1 MGTGGRSGNGGGG
14 RDHGGYSTRER
25 RRESKGDKGQSRTTR
40 TNKDTAHRFAP
51 GGTIPKVINLRSA
64 GIAAL
69 LSLFHPGLLSAAT
82 LGEETEAFLNVIAV
96 AGRETPAADFIAG
109 RLAGL
114 PVQRDALGDL
124 VLSVGSGEPLRL
136 VACALGEP
144 GFIVSGIR
152 EDGYLR
158 VVPAGA
164 DLTGALWTQGFQ
176 GQTMMIGGSRGW
188 MPGAVAL
195 PSVHLQQ
202 GSASPPD
209 HPFQVEDLYVDV
221 GAENAGEVAGLGIR
235 LMDPVALIRRP
246 MRLAGGLLAAPAAAQ
261 KGACTALADAA
272 RKYRPG
278 PGSGTVVFAW
288 VAHDLLN
295 RAGLIHVIREKGPFR
310 EMVLLDSGFGW
321 EGSRNSGSL
330 TPKPLPAPGSGPIR
344 SGDLPPALAGLAA
357 APHYAAGGGMAGS
370 PDLKG
375 VQLGFLGLPV
385 RYAGTPVET
394 IAVRDVEALSAAL
407 LSALDGSASTA
418 VPGPALPS
426 PPMIVETG
434 EGHEVPA
441 ALLRELVA
449 RYGVSGAEGPVR
461 EEILRHLPTSAKPE
475 IDAQGNVIVTVGK
488 AARDQKPILFVAHQ
502 DEVGLRVEE
511 VLADGRLRLE
521 KRGGLMSSVWE
532 AQAALVHGDRGPI
545 PAVFVPRED
554 WLKAEHFAP
563 PGSLIADLGVA
574 SAKEAEALGVHAGS
588 TVTMPK
594 RMFRLGRHRVLA
606 RGFDDR
612 VGTAAL
618 LLALGRIDPAK
629 LKRQVIFAWSVGE
642 EVGLDG
648 AKILA
653 ERFKDLAEVHAVD
666 TFVSA
671 DSPIE
676 SKRFADTRLGAGP
689 VLRAMDNG
697 YLAPRE
703 LIDRFLGLA
712 ARHQI
717 PVQVGFTGGATD
729 GMAFLADGPAI
740 LPFSWPGRYSHSPVE
755 VADLR
760 DLEAL
765 VDLIVAAATE

>member
-1 MGTGGRSGNGGGG
+1 
-14 RDHGGYSTRER
+14 
-25 RRESKGDKGQSRTTR
+25 
-40 TNKDTAHRFAP
+40 
-51 GGTIPKVINLRSA
+51 VINLRSA
-64 GIAAL
+64 GVAAL
-69 LSLFHPGLLSAAT
+69 LSLLHPGLLPAAT
-82 LGEETEAFLNVIAV
+82 LGEEAEAFLNVIAV
-96 AGRETPAADFIAG
+96 AGREAPGAEFIEG

-114 PVQRDALGDL
+114 PVQRDALGDV
-124 VLSVGSGEPLRL
+124 VLTVGSGEPRRL

-164 DLTGALWTQGFQ
+164 ELTGALWAQGFQ
-176 GQTMMIGGSRGW
+176 GQTVMIGGARGW

-209 HPFQVEDLYVDV
+209 HPFQVEDLYIDV

-246 MRLAGGLLAAPAAAQ
+246 MRLAGDLLAAPAAAQ
-261 KGACTALADAA
+261 KGACSALADAA
-272 RKYRPG
+272 RRYRPR
-278 PGSGTVVFAW
+278 PNTGTVVFAW

-310 EMVLLDSGFGW
+310 EMLLLDSGFGW
-321 EGSRNSGSL
+321 EGSRNRGSL
-330 TPKPLPAPGSGPIR
+330 TPKPLPAPGSGPVR
-344 SGDLPPALAGLAA
+344 SGDLPSTLAGLTA
-357 APHYAAGGGMAGS
+357 APHYAAGGGMAGT

-385 RYAGTPVET
+385 RYPGTPVET

-407 LSALDGSASTA
+407 LSALGGSS
-418 VPGPALPS
+418 VPAISGPALPS
-426 PPMIVETG
+426 PPTVVETG

-441 ALLRELVA
+441 ALLRGLVA
-449 RYGVSGAEGPVR
+449 RDGVSGAEGPVR
-461 EEILRHLPTSAKPE
+461 EEILRHLPASAKPE
-475 IDAQGNVIVTVGK
+475 IDAQGNVIVTVGP
-488 AARDQKPILFVAHQ
+488 AGKPVLFVAHQ
-502 DEVGLRVEE
+502 DEVGYRVEE
-511 VLADGRLRLE
+511 VLQDGRLRLQ
-521 KRGGLMSSVWE
+521 KRGGLMASVWE
-532 AQAALVHGDRGPI
+532 GQAALVHGDRGSI
-545 PAVFVPRED
+545 PAVFEPRED
-554 WLKAEHFAP
+554 WRTAEHFTP
-563 PGSLIADLGVA
+563 PGSLTAYLGVA
-574 SAKEAEALGVHAGS
+574 SAKEVEALGVHAGS

-612 VGTAAL
+612 VGSTAL

-629 LKRQVIFAWSVGE
+629 LKRPVIFAWSVGE

-666 TFVSA
+666 TFVSS

-676 SKRFADTRLGAGP
+676 SKRFADARLGAGP

-712 ARHQI
+712 SRHQI

-729 GMAFLADGPAI
+729 GMAFLANGPAM

-765 VDLIVAAATE
+765 VNLIVAAATE

>member
-1 MGTGGRSGNGGGG
+1 MI
-14 RDHGGYSTRER
+14 
-25 RRESKGDKGQSRTTR
+25 
-40 TNKDTAHRFAP
+40 A
-51 GGTIPKVINLRSA
+51 LRSTTGA
-64 GIAAL
+64 AAL
-69 LSLFHPGLLSAAT
+69 LLLLHPSLLPAVTLS
-82 LGEETEAFLNVIAV
+82 EETEAFLNVNAV
-96 AGRETPAADFIAG
+96 AGREAPAADFIQG

-114 PVQRDALGDL
+114 PVQRDALGNV
-124 VLSVGSGEPLRL
+124 VLTVGSGEPRRL
-136 VACALGEP
+136 AACALGEP

-164 DLTGALWTQGFQ
+164 DLTGALWAQGFQ
-176 GQTMMIGGSRGW
+176 GQTVTIGGSRGW

-202 GSASPPD
+202 RVASPPD
-209 HPFQVEDLYVDV
+209 HPFQVEDLYIDV
-221 GAENAGEVAGLGIR
+221 GAENAGEVAALGIR

-246 MRLAGGLLAAPAAAQ
+246 MHLAGDLLAAPAAAQ
-261 KGACTALADAA
+261 KGACSALVDTA
-272 RKYRPG
+272 RRYSPQ

-288 VAHDLLN
+288 LAHDLLN
-295 RAGLIHVIREKGPFR
+295 RAGLIHVIRSKGPFR
-310 EMVLLDSGFGW
+310 DIILLDLGFGW
-321 EGSRNSGSL
+321 EGSRNDGSL
-330 TPKPLPAPGSGPIR
+330 APKPLPAPGSGPVR
-344 SGDLPPALAGLAA
+344 SGDLPPALASLAS
-357 APHYAAGGGMAGS
+357 APHYAAAGGLAGS

-375 VQLGFLGLPV
+375 AQVGFLGLPA
-385 RYAGTPVET
+385 RYLGTPVET
-394 IAVRDVEALSAAL
+394 IAVRDVGALSAAL
-407 LSALDGSASTA
+407 HSALGGPASPA
-418 VPGPALPS
+418 ASGPALSS
-426 PPMIVETG
+426 PPAIVEAG
-434 EGHEVPA
+434 EGYEAPA
-441 ALLRELVA
+441 AVLRDLIA
-449 RYGVSGAEGPVR
+449 RYGVSGAEAPVR
-461 EEILRHLPTSAKPE
+461 EEILRHLPAAAKPE

-502 DEVGLRVEE
+502 DEVGFRVAE
-511 VLADGRLRLE
+511 VLVDGRLRLE
-521 KRGGLMSSVWE
+521 RRGGVLPSVWE
-532 AQAALVHGDRGPI
+532 AQAALVHGDRGAT
-545 PAVFVPRED
+545 PAVFEPRED
-554 WLKAEHFAP
+554 WRKAEHFAP
-563 PGSLIADLGVA
+563 PGALTAYLGVA
-574 SAKEAEALGVHAGS
+574 SAREAEALGVHAGS

-606 RGFDDR
+606 RSFDDR
-612 VGTAAL
+612 VGATAL
-618 LLALGRIDPAK
+618 ILALERIDPAK

-648 AKILA
+648 AKVLA

-666 TFVSA
+666 TFVSS

-676 SKRFADTRLGAGP
+676 SKRFADARLGSGA

-712 ARHQI
+712 SHRKI

-729 GMAFLADGPAI
+729 GMAFLANGPAM

>member
-1 MGTGGRSGNGGGG
+1 VRVLS
-14 RDHGGYSTRER
+14 
-25 RRESKGDKGQSRTTR
+25 
-40 TNKDTAHRFAP
+40 FACVA
-51 GGTIPKVINLRSA
+51 T
-64 GIAAL
+64 L
-69 LSLFHPGLLSAAT
+69 LSLLHPGLLPAAT

-96 AGRETPAADFIAG
+96 AGREAPAADFIAG

-114 PVQRDALGDL
+114 PVQRDTLGDV
-124 VLSVGSGEPLRL
+124 VLSVGSGEPRRL

-164 DLTGALWTQGFQ
+164 GLTGALWTQGFQ
-176 GQTMMIGGSRGW
+176 GQTVMIGGARGW

-202 GSASPPD
+202 GAALPD
-209 HPFQVEDLYVDV
+209 HPFQVEDLYIDI
-221 GAENAGEVAGLGIR
+221 GAENAGEVAALGVR

-246 MRLAGGLLAAPAAAQ
+246 MRLAGVLLAAPAAAQ
-261 KGACTALADAA
+261 KGACLAMADAA
-272 RKYRPG
+272 RRFKPRPD
-278 PGSGTVVFAW
+278 SGTVVFAW
-288 VAHDLLN
+288 TAHDLLN
-295 RAGLIHVIREKGPFR
+295 RAGLIHVIRERGPFR
-310 EMVLLDSGFGW
+310 EMTLLDSGFGW
-321 EGSRNSGSL
+321 EGSSEGGSL
-330 TPKPLPAPGSGPIR
+330 TPKPLPAPGTGPIR
-344 SGDLPPALAGLAA
+344 SGDLPPALTSLAI
-357 APHYAAGGGMAGS
+357 APHHATGGGMAGS

-375 VQLGFLGLPV
+375 VQLGFLGLPA
-385 RYAGTPVET
+385 RYPGTPVET

-407 LSALDGSASTA
+407 LSALGGAAATPGS
-418 VPGPALPS
+418 GPALPS
-426 PPMIVETG
+426 PSTIVETG
-434 EGHEVPA
+434 EGHEAPA
-441 ALLRELVA
+441 VLLRELVA
-449 RYGVSGAEGPVR
+449 RYGVSGAETPVR
-461 EEILRHLPTSAKPE
+461 EEILRHLPSSVKPE
-475 IDAQGNVIVTVGK
+475 VDAQGNVIVTVGK
-488 AARDQKPILFVAHQ
+488 AARDPKPILFVAHQ
-502 DEVGLRVEE
+502 DEVGYRVAE
-511 VLADGRLRLE
+511 VLTDGRLRLE
-521 KRGGLMSSVWE
+521 KRGGLMGSVWE

-545 PAVFVPRED
+545 PAVFEPRED
-554 WLKAEHFAP
+554 WRASGHFAL
-563 PGSLIADLGVA
+563 PGFLTAYLGVA

-612 VGTAAL
+612 VGSTAL

-629 LKRQVIFAWSVGE
+629 LKRPVIFAWSVGE

-648 AKILA
+648 AKVLA

-666 TFVSA
+666 TFVSS

-676 SKRFADTRLGAGP
+676 SKRFADARLGAGA

-712 ARHQI
+712 ARHRI

-729 GMAFLADGPAI
+729 GMAFLADGPAM

-760 DLEAL
+760 DLESL

>member
-1 MGTGGRSGNGGGG
+1 
-14 RDHGGYSTRER
+14 
-25 RRESKGDKGQSRTTR
+25 
-40 TNKDTAHRFAP
+40 
-51 GGTIPKVINLRSA
+51 VINLRSA
-64 GIAAL
+64 GVAVL
-69 LSLFHPGLLSAAT
+69 LSLLHPGFLPAAT

-96 AGRETPAADFIAG
+96 AGRETPAADFIQD

-114 PVQRDALGDL
+114 PARRDALGDV
-124 VLSVGSGEPLRL
+124 VLTVGSGEPRRL

-164 DLTGALWTQGFQ
+164 ELTGALWAQGFQ
-176 GQTMMIGGSRGW
+176 GQTVMIGGARGW

-202 GSASPPD
+202 GPAPLPD
-209 HPFQVEDLYVDV
+209 HPFQVEDLYIDA
-221 GAENAGEVAGLGIR
+221 GAENAGEVAALGIR

-261 KGACTALADAA
+261 KGACSALADAA
-272 RKYRPG
+272 RRYRPG
-278 PGSGTVVFAW
+278 AGSGTVVFAW
-288 VAHDLLN
+288 VAQDLLN
-295 RAGLIHVIREKGPFR
+295 RAGLIHVFREKGPFR
-310 EMVLLDSGFGW
+310 EMTLLDSGFGW
-321 EGSRNSGSL
+321 EGSQNSGSL
-330 TPKPLPAPGSGPIR
+330 APKPLPAPGSGPIR
-344 SGDLPPALAGLAA
+344 SGDLPSALAGLAT
-357 APHYAAGGGMAGS
+357 APHYAAGGGLAGS
-370 PDLKG
+370 PDLKD
-375 VQLGFLGLPV
+375 VQVGFLGLPT
-385 RYAGTPVET
+385 RYPGTPVEM
-394 IAVRDVEALSAAL
+394 IAVRDVEALSTAV
-407 LSALDGSASTA
+407 LSALGEASAPA
-418 VPGPALPS
+418 APGPTLTA
-426 PPMIVETG
+426 PPEIVDTG
-434 EGHEVPA
+434 EGHEGPA

-449 RYGVSGAEGPVR
+449 RYGVSGAERPVR
-461 EEILRHLPTSAKPE
+461 EEILRHLPASAKPE
-475 IDAQGNVIVTVGK
+475 IDAQGNVVVEVGQ
-488 AARDQKPILFVAHQ
+488 ASGGKPVLFVAHQ
-502 DEVGLRVEE
+502 DEVGFRVAE
-511 VLADGRLRLE
+511 VLVDGRLRLE
-521 KRGGLMSSVWE
+521 RRGGVLPSVWE
-532 AQAALVHGDRGPI
+532 AQAALVHGDRGPT
-545 PAVFVPRED
+545 PAVFEPRED
-554 WLKAEHFAP
+554 WRKAEHFAP
-563 PGSLIADLGVA
+563 PGPLTAYLGVT
-574 SAKEAEALGVHAGS
+574 SAREAEALGVHAGS

-612 VGTAAL
+612 VGDTAL

-676 SKRFADTRLGAGP
+676 SKRFADARLGGGP

-703 LIDRFLGLA
+703 LIDRFLSLA
-712 ARHQI
+712 SRRRI

-729 GMAFLADGPAI
+729 GMAFLANGPAM

-765 VDLIVAAATE
+765 VDLIVATATE

>member
-1 MGTGGRSGNGGGG
+1 M
-14 RDHGGYSTRER
+14 
-25 RRESKGDKGQSRTTR
+25 
-40 TNKDTAHRFAP
+40 
-51 GGTIPKVINLRSA
+51 INLRSA
-64 GIAAL
+64 GVAAL
-69 LSLFHPGLLSAAT
+69 LSLLHPGLLPAAT
-82 LGEETEAFLNVIAV
+82 LGEEAEAFLNVIAV
-96 AGRETPAADFIAG
+96 AGREAPGAEFIEG

-114 PVQRDALGDL
+114 PVQRDALGDV
-124 VLSVGSGEPLRL
+124 VLTVGSGEPRRL

-164 DLTGALWTQGFQ
+164 ELTGALWAQGFQ
-176 GQTMMIGGSRGW
+176 GQTVMIGGARGW

-209 HPFQVEDLYVDV
+209 HPFQVEDLYIDV

-246 MRLAGGLLAAPAAAQ
+246 MRLAGDLLAAPAAAQ
-261 KGACTALADAA
+261 KGACSALADAA
-272 RKYRPG
+272 RRYRPR
-278 PGSGTVVFAW
+278 PNTGTVVFAW

-310 EMVLLDSGFGW
+310 EMLLLDSGFGW
-321 EGSRNSGSL
+321 EGSRNRGSL
-330 TPKPLPAPGSGPIR
+330 TPKPLPAPGSGPVR
-344 SGDLPPALAGLAA
+344 SGDLPSTLAGLTA
-357 APHYAAGGGMAGS
+357 APHYAAGGGMAGT

-385 RYAGTPVET
+385 RYPGTPVET

-407 LSALDGSASTA
+407 LSALGGSS
-418 VPGPALPS
+418 VPAISGPALPS
-426 PPMIVETG
+426 PPTVVETG

-441 ALLRELVA
+441 ALLRGLVA
-449 RYGVSGAEGPVR
+449 RDGVSGAEGPVR
-461 EEILRHLPTSAKPE
+461 EEILRHLPASAKPE
-475 IDAQGNVIVTVGK
+475 IDAQGNVIVTVGP
-488 AARDQKPILFVAHQ
+488 AGKPVLFVAHQ
-502 DEVGLRVEE
+502 DEVGYRVEE
-511 VLADGRLRLE
+511 VLQDGRLRLQ
-521 KRGGLMSSVWE
+521 KRGGLMASVWE
-532 AQAALVHGDRGPI
+532 GQAALVHGDRGSI
-545 PAVFVPRED
+545 PAVFEPRED
-554 WLKAEHFAP
+554 WRTAEHFTP
-563 PGSLIADLGVA
+563 PGSLTAYLGVA
-574 SAKEAEALGVHAGS
+574 SAKEVEALGVHAGS

-612 VGTAAL
+612 VGSTAL

-629 LKRQVIFAWSVGE
+629 LKRPVIFAWSVGE

-666 TFVSA
+666 TFVSS

-676 SKRFADTRLGAGP
+676 SKRFADARLGAGP

-712 ARHQI
+712 SRHQI

-729 GMAFLADGPAI
+729 GMAFLANGPAM

-765 VDLIVAAATE
+765 VNLIVAAATE